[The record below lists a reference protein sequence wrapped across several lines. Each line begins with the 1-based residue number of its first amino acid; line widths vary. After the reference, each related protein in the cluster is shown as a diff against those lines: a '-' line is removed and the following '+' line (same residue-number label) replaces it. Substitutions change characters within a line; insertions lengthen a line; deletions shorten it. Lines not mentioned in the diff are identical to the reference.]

1 MKLVTKNHEEG
12 SRTRSDHGCRFHQ
25 TLGLRTELFRHS
37 HLSLLQSSP
46 GLHASSAQPAG
57 SDARDSGTQCC
68 TQAALAAAL
77 AVAPC
82 MLCSFTEP
90 GRATFEQNGD
100 CADVH
105 SMSLTVAALYK
116 LFPDPRLPFEIH
128 SYATAHSR
136 SSTKIAKSSGDNHRS
151 CDALL
156 QLQPPSCWSFQMR
169 PTPGI
174 GSSRI
179 KPHPQL
185 VSKSDAAFD
194 GSTSIV

>member
-1 MKLVTKNHEEG
+1 V
-12 SRTRSDHGCRFHQ
+12 
-25 TLGLRTELFRHS
+25 LFRLCH
-37 HLSLLQSSP
+37 SLLLQHSP

-90 GRATFEQNGD
+90 GRATFEKTEIAQM
-100 CADVH
+100 DVTH
-105 SMSLTVAALYK
+105 RRRHVQI
-116 LFPDPRLPFEIH
+116 LPCTCSPYEICPC
-128 SYATAHSR
+128 ATAQSR
-136 SSTKIAKSSGDNHRS
+136 SSISTKIAKSSGDNHRS